1 MGELFENRELRNH
14 TYVFKDRTHAGRLLA
29 RMISPFVPPDS
40 LVLAIPAGGIPVAL
54 EVARELKIPL
64 DLMIVRK
71 IQIPGNTEAGFG
83 AVGPD
88 GEVIFNEDLL
98 GRLRLNR
105 EKIDAQVEKTRR
117 GVEARIRQFRGER
130 PFPEV
135 RGRTLILVDD
145 GLASGFTMG
154 EAVRFLRRKQVGKIL
169 VAVPTAPKGT
179 VDRLLPLVEEV
190 HCLNVRTRYP
200 FAVAEAYEDWYDL
213 SDAEALG
220 LLGGERHKT

>member
-1 MGELFENRELRNH
+1 MGELFEDRALRNR
-14 TYVFKDRTHAGRLLA
+14 TRVFKDRADAGRLLA
-29 RMISPFVPPDS
+29 KRISSFVPPDS

-54 EVARELKIPL
+54 EVVRELKLSL

-98 GRLRLNR
+98 RGLRLSKK
-105 EKIDAQVEKTRR
+105 EIEEQVERTRK
-117 GVEARIRQFRGER
+117 GVAARVRQFRGMR
-130 PFPEV
+130 PFPEGG
-135 RGRTLILVDD
+135 GRTVILIDD
-145 GLASGFTMG
+145 GLASGYTMG
-154 EAVRFLRRKQVGKIL
+154 EAVRFLRRRQAGKIL
-169 VAVPTAPKGT
+169 VAVPTAPQST
-179 VDRLLPLVEEV
+179 IDRLLPLVEEI

-213 SDAEALG
+213 SDPEALR
-220 LLGGERHKT
+220 LLKGVTGE